1 MAGAPV
7 DGLCGMLGVGLAG
20 FTGWRLFGRR
30 VGMYAALVLGS
41 CFYWI
46 ACSQIDSLDMGL
58 SGMMTLALCGLL
70 LAQRDAASPVERRN
84 WMLACWAGMAL
95 AVLSKGLIG
104 IVLPGAVLVLYMAR
118 RARLEHV
125 APPAPGARPAAVPV
139 HLRALVRAGRPRNP
153 EQPHF
158 FFIHE
163 HFDRFLL
170 KEHHREGAWWIF
182 LALLAAGS
190 LPWLG
195 VLGQSLAAGRER
207 SAGRFQPRLLLLVWV
222 VFIVAFFTKSNSK
235 LPGYIL
241 PVFPALALLVGDYL
255 ARAGWRHLAVNALLM
270 WALGI
275 GLLVL
280 VPFATAFGSRPGE
293 TALYEAYQP
302 WILAG
307 GCIALAGGMCATY
320 WTLRLRRDHV
330 VIALAVA
337 GFLTTQ
343 LLLAGF
349 EPIGQARAGVNL
361 LPAMAAEIGPAT
373 RIYSVGIYEQSLTF
387 YLQRPVVLVDYRD
400 EFDFGLGQEPQLGL
414 PTVAAF
420 VRQWRGRYGRGP
432 QGDGDHAWRPAGR
445 IAAPVNGQ
453 RFEKEVDTRTTLLD
467 LLREHMHLTGTKKG
481 CDQGQC
487 GACTVIVDGR
497 RINSCLSLAVMHEGS
512 RSPRSKAWASPDKL
526 HPMQAAFVKHDG
538 YQCGYCTPGQI
549 CSSVAVLDEIK
560 RGIPSHV
567 TGDLTAKPLLS
578 LDELRERMSGNIC
591 RCGAYSNIMDAITE
605 VAGQGMKAFT
615 YERARTPA
623 EAAAAL
629 AAKPGAR
636 FIAGGTN
643 LLDLMKLE
651 IETPPTWSTST
662 A

>member
-1 MAGAPV
+1 MNILLPESRSENARALPAPPPSRLAALSRIHWLAWALVLGFVFVSLYVLGLRTLVPPDEGRYAEMAREMFASGDWITPRLNGIKYFEKPPLQTWMTALSFTLFGLGEWQARLWT
-7 DGLCGMLGVGLAG
+7 GLCGMLGVGLAG

-30 VGMYAALVLGS
+30 VGMYGALVLGS
-41 CFYWI
+41 CFYWV

-104 IVLPGAVLVLYMAR
+104 IVLPGAVLVLYALAAR
-118 RARLEHV
+118 DWSMWRRLHLARGLLLFLCIC
-125 APPAPGARPAAVPV
+125 VPWFV
-139 HLRALVRAGRPRNP
+139 LVGMRNP

-170 KEHHREGAWWIF
+170 KEHHREAAWWIF

-420 VRQWRGRYGRGP
+420 VRQWRA
-432 QGDGDHAWRPAGR
+432 DTAAGR
-445 IAAPVNGQ
+445 KSMAI
-453 RFEKEVDTRTTLLD
+453 
-467 LLREHMHLTGTKKG
+467 MH
-481 CDQGQC
+481 
-487 GACTVIVDGR
+487 
-497 RINSCLSLAVMHEGS
+497 
-512 RSPRSKAWASPDKL
+512 
-526 HPMQAAFVKHDG
+526 
-538 YQCGYCTPGQI
+538 
-549 CSSVAVLDEIK
+549 
-560 RGIPSHV
+560 
-567 TGDLTAKPLLS
+567 GDL
-578 LDELRERMSGNIC
+578 LDELRRQGLPLRVVAADERRSVVVN
-591 RCGAYSNIMDAITE
+591 R
-605 VAGQGMKAFT
+605 
-615 YERARTPA
+615 
-623 EAAAAL
+623 
-629 AAKPGAR
+629 
-636 FIAGGTN
+636 
-643 LLDLMKLE
+643 
-651 IETPPTWSTST
+651 
-662 A
+662 